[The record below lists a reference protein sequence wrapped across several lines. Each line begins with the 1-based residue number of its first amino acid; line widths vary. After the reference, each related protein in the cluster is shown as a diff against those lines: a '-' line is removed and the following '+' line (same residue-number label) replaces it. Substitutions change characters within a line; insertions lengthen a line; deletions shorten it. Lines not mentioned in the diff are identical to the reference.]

1 LAGNNGTK
9 VIVTKRDT
17 NIRTVEQ
24 WFNLAPPKGGIEQ
37 WVPGRSAFECARA
50 WCADG
55 DGPCIPPE
63 LLALLSSRSET
74 QNVTI
79 TSATPEHRVPFD
91 DLPGEPRNADVVAV
105 GDDPNGR
112 LAINIEAKADEPFDQ
127 YVRDILLSAA
137 RRIAADEPTNS
148 VKRIQNLAQS
158 ILPPRVNEAISLG
171 DLRYQLLT
179 GVAGAIAFAS
189 DVGANRAAFL
199 VHEFITDRTDDEKHR
214 TNTQDLDNFVLR
226 LSRGL
231 IPSVPSGVLLGPFR
245 IPGLPLFRSAPPLFL
260 GKAVRNLRKI

>member
-1 LAGNNGTK
+1 M
-9 VIVTKRDT
+9 
-17 NIRTVEQ
+17 
-24 WFNLAPPKGGIEQ
+24 
-37 WVPGRSAFECARA
+37 
-50 WCADG
+50 
-55 DGPCIPPE
+55 
-63 LLALLSSRSET
+63 
-74 QNVTI
+74 
-79 TSATPEHRVPFD
+79 
-91 DLPGEPRNADVVAV
+91 
-105 GDDPNGR
+105 
-112 LAINIEAKADEPFDQ
+112 
-127 YVRDILLSAA
+127 
-137 RRIAADEPTNS
+137 
-148 VKRIQNLAQS
+148 
-158 ILPPRVNEAISLG
+158 NEAISLG

-189 DVGANRAAFL
+189 EVGANRAAFL